1 MFQLSEY
8 AQLFFPNL
16 LIQFMTTSRS
26 WLSEGEERGAEGE
39 EVVFGYG
46 KKVKDIYREEFE
58 KMAILLKKITISR
71 AHHGKSLGI
80 GEEWEMGQTRV
91 CVMQFGLV
99 IFAP

>member
-58 KMAILLKKITISR
+58 KMAILLKKITISI